1 MYKHSLV
8 VVMLCGLV
16 SSFPNPNQDSLNDKV
31 SNEKQESRSLF
42 SYFVSLMDTDD
53 EPPRK
58 KRIQYMSNPYL
69 NWLYTDTSS
78 AGPLYKT
85 TQPTHFFGLI
95 RRNWLRWPTRSP
107 TSRDSQ
113 GMQEIRQSARTKTSK
128 KPKMRS
134 EIRTN
139 PSTTTSSTIVTKKK
153 ELILDQHPVDR
164 NLTLVTTKIPLRVL
178 GQSTIKAIKNKQE
191 VSQGKNSFRS
201 PSTISSGDQNR
212 SDSSSGEL
220 AGRKLVLQFSTPTKH
235 QPLPVSMK
243 SLSAKPVDTR
253 PYSST
258 VRSSST
264 SHWNSSTITRHPL
277 ANISNQSTNESVASA
292 TKSLSLSG
300 MKFQSATTVS
310 RESTLSRV
318 PIITSHPT
326 TARTRP
332 LTSSRQATN
341 SLSSIARSHLMNT
354 SSHPT
359 TKDLMPTTDNRL
371 ENSTPTLMQMS
382 TKEVSREEVT
392 VGLHLHKSFTDNTR
406 LADPESRVVKYNNSF
421 GDEVETRST
430 TPINRLVEIQGR
442 SGKDIPFREEQEGG
456 TFLSSSQSRVWT
468 RNTLSTTSNV
478 RSSAIRGFKSSSS
491 RITTRKPNSPSI
503 QNIGQKEMPLL
514 ASNTPI
520 GYIPNVM
527 NNPES
532 NSGHA
537 ERQVVSASVGSTK
550 PRVWIPV
557 IRAMDHSLTTLKPGP
572 ETVLTKKAV
581 INTDNT
587 KTPWWYSKIRY

>member
-1 MYKHSLV
+1 
-8 VVMLCGLV
+8 
-16 SSFPNPNQDSLNDKV
+16 
-31 SNEKQESRSLF
+31 
-42 SYFVSLMDTDD
+42 
-53 EPPRK
+53 
-58 KRIQYMSNPYL
+58 
-69 NWLYTDTSS
+69 
-78 AGPLYKT
+78 
-85 TQPTHFFGLI
+85 
-95 RRNWLRWPTRSP
+95 
-107 TSRDSQ
+107 
-113 GMQEIRQSARTKTSK
+113 
-128 KPKMRS
+128 MRS

-139 PSTTTSSTIVTKKK
+139 PSTTTSSSIVTKKK

-264 SHWNSSTITRHPL
+264 SHRNSSTITRHPQ

-292 TKSLSLSG
+292 MKSLSLSG

-456 TFLSSSQSRVWT
+456 KFLSSSQSRVWT

-478 RSSAIRGFKSSSS
+478 RSSAIRGLKSSSF

-503 QNIGQKEMPLL
+503 QNLGQEKEMPLL
-514 ASNTPI
+514 ASDTPL

-527 NNPES
+527 INPES

-537 ERQVVSASVGSTK
+537 ERQVISASVGSTK